1 MKHARWISL
10 AVVLLVA
17 GVASRAQASGTVTIT
32 FTTTPVGGQYAPRN
46 VVAVWIQSPG
56 GTFVKTIGRWANV
69 RKQHLVAWTTA
80 AGPND
85 ADAVSGATRLN
96 HTTPLTVTWNLLD
109 KAAATVPDGTYTI
122 RMELTDLNA
131 NTAAQN
137 NQGTFTFVK
146 GPQAQV
152 QTGLTNG
159 GFTNVS
165 INFDPVAVGG
175 TCNNGVVD
183 TGEACDP
190 GVAGSCPTECVASA
204 DRCMPNVLVGTPAT
218 CDAAC
223 RVEAVTACAA
233 GDGCCPDGCDE
244 TTDADCAAGAGV
256 DVTGG
261 CETGGGHG
269 QLLVFLGLGVALLG
283 ARRRQRPG
291 L

>member
-1 MKHARWISL
+1 MKQARWISL

-17 GVASRAQASGTVTIT
+17 GAASRVEAGTVTIT
-32 FTTTPVGGQYAPRN
+32 FTTTPRGGQYAPNN
-46 VVAVWIQSPG
+46 VVAVWIQNQA
-56 GTFVKTIGRWANV
+56 GTFVKTIGRWANA

-80 AGPND
+80 AGQND
-85 ADAVSGATRLN
+85 ADAVSGATRLS
-96 HTTPLTVTWNLLD
+96 HAAPLTVTWNLLD
-109 KAAATVPDGTYTI
+109 RTAATVPDGTYTI

-131 NTAAQN
+131 NTAGQN

-146 GPQAQV
+146 GSQAQM
-152 QTGLTNG
+152 QTGLANG

-165 INFDPVAVGG
+165 INFDPAAVGG

-183 TGEACDP
+183 AAETCDP
-190 GVAGSCPTECVASA
+190 GVAGSCPTTCAASA
-204 DRCMPNVLVGTPAT
+204 DRCMPNVLVGAATT

-223 RVEAVTACAA
+223 RVETISACAA

-244 TTDADCAAGAGV
+244 ASDPDCGADGV

-283 ARRRQRPG
+283 ARRRRRT
-291 L
+291 